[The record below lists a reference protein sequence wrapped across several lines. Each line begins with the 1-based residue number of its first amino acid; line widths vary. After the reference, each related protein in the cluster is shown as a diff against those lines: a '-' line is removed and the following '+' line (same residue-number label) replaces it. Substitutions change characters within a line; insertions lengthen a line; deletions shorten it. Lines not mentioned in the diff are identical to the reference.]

1 MKCGGRK
8 LLAVLLAA
16 ATAWNLGGL
25 AMALRRQTQQ
35 AQLLEQAITAVQ
47 EQIDAQRRA
56 DGGESDEAIIR
67 RLRQQGILHPVIW
80 SFLTGDKWFGE
91 AGAACEMPQK

>member
-16 ATAWNLGGL
+16 ATAGNLGGL

-56 DGGESDEAIIR
+56 DGGESDETIIR
-67 RLRQQGILHPVIW
+67 RLRQQGYITP
-80 SFLTGDKWFGE
+80 GDLVFFDG
-91 AGAACEMPQK
+91 G

>member
-16 ATAWNLGGL
+16 AAAWNLGGL

-67 RLRQQGILHPVIW
+67 RLRQQGYITP
-80 SFLTGDKWFGE
+80 GDLVFFDG
-91 AGAACEMPQK
+91 G

>member
-16 ATAWNLGGL
+16 APAWTLGGL

-67 RLRQQGILHPVIW
+67 RLRQQGYITP
-80 SFLTGDKWFGE
+80 GDLVFFDG
-91 AGAACEMPQK
+91 G

>member
-56 DGGESDEAIIR
+56 DGGESDEVIIR
-67 RLRQQGILHPVIW
+67 LLRQQGYITP
-80 SFLTGDKWFGE
+80 GDLVFFDG
-91 AGAACEMPQK
+91 G